1 MYWVST
7 SQKYVPAW
15 WHNSASTPGQSEL
28 YRTKADTPLLNDFF
42 WALFV
47 KAALSH
53 LCFVLEAGQL
63 LVSVIRVEKKPRHL
77 RTRLKSHPLYRF
89 GKKFDPT
96 LPHKEVQQHPTTEQ
110 MVHRLV
116 QAAGRDEE
124 GLIVNVAS
132 RYAHISTYTCKRLQ
146 ISYHLA

>member
-1 MYWVST
+1 MTFFGV
-7 SQKYVPAW
+7 
-15 WHNSASTPGQSEL
+15 L
-28 YRTKADTPLLNDFF
+28 Y
-42 WALFV
+42 FV
-47 KAALSH
+47 EAALSH

-63 LVSVIRVEKKPRHL
+63 LVSVSRVEKKPRHL

-116 QAAGRDEE
+116 QAAERDEE

-146 ISYHLA
+146 ISYQHVIVHCQFNHLIICITFSFCSCCFISPPNANENQFI

>member
-1 MYWVST
+1 MT
-7 SQKYVPAW
+7 
-15 WHNSASTPGQSEL
+15 
-28 YRTKADTPLLNDFF
+28 FF
-42 WALFV
+42 GVLFV

-63 LVSVIRVEKKPRHL
+63 LVSVGRVEKKPRHL
-77 RTRLKSHPLYRF
+77 RTCWKSHPLHRF

-96 LPHKEVQQHPTTEQ
+96 LPHKEIQQHPTTEQ

-116 QAAGRDEE
+116 QAAGRDEREE

-132 RYAHISTYTCKRLQ
+132 RFAHILTYTCKRLQ
-146 ISYHLA
+146 ISYQHVIVHCQFNHLIIYITFSFCCCCFISPPNANENQFI